1 MQNEWI
7 KQLLFNKTHS
17 QTVMVKGSSR
27 GPSPDQPGILQ
38 STEYKG
44 HSYSL
49 MFPFTYINDSY
60 ILCYQLKIKLFY
72 YNYYPDNNLL
82 YSIVHNNS
90 DYTFHSSRTQ
100 ILFSPCQLHQCKLA

>member
-17 QTVMVKGSSR
+17 QTVMVKGFSR
-27 GPSPDQPGILQ
+27 GPTPDQPGILQ

-44 HSYSL
+44 YSYSL

-60 ILCYQLKIKLFY
+60 ILCYQLKS
-72 YNYYPDNNLL
+72 NYFTIIIILITIFFIQL
-82 YSIVHNNS
+82 SII
-90 DYTFHSSRTQ
+90 
-100 ILFSPCQLHQCKLA
+100 ILTIHFTPAGLKSFLIHASYINVN